1 MLRTLAGGVVALTL
15 LYHILYAAGNAIGL
29 YNYKWFYL
37 FLLTMSL
44 YFVDLWFLMFVYW
57 HRVNKVS
64 PLVVLVGVYLGAH
77 ILMSGGLLIYHT
89 QLVLVNLTTNEH
101 INVGRYE
108 HFWTKDSQGQRKY
121 RNPWFQGYWNNVL
134 DRFFPTQA
142 SYRLPDQ
149 QEGLLSLDRVV

>member
-1 MLRTLAGGVVALTL
+1 MLSDTPICSPDFAIPNPITFP
-15 LYHILYAAGNAIGL
+15 GNAIGL

-37 FLLTMSL
+37 FLLTMTL
-44 YFVDLWFLMFVYW
+44 YLLDVWFLMFVYW
-57 HRVNKVS
+57 SRVDKVS
-64 PLVVLVGVYLGAH
+64 PLTVLLGVYFGAH

-101 INVGRYE
+101 INVTRYE

-142 SYRLPDQ
+142 SYRLPEQ
-149 QEGLLSLDRVV
+149 QEGLLTLDRVV